1 MKRNEHTCNDDEH
14 GVPLLGNDNEKGE
27 SDEEEVKTLYKV
39 YMTNLNELERKII
52 NICSNNTS
60 SNNVCSS
67 IVLFNVSDNELQNVH
82 DDLVMLFKC
91 NAVVKGR
98 NDNKKVE
105 LMLRCVENK
114 IKQFK
119 YNYHKCN
126 IHNKKIEEWLCKMEN
141 TFQQG
146 KNKYYQKTQGHSLS
160 ALTNSFY
167 SSIGDKTNIAFVF
180 CMITIIILIIYFFL
194 F

>member
-1 MKRNEHTCNDDEH
+1 MKRNEHTHSDDEQR
-14 GVPLLGNDNEKGE
+14 VPLLGNDNEKGE
-27 SDEEEVKTLYKV
+27 NDDEEVKTLYKV

-52 NICSNNTS
+52 NS

-67 IVLFNVSDNELQNVH
+67 IGLVNVSDNELQSVH

-91 NAVVKGR
+91 DAVVKGR
-98 NDNKKVE
+98 NDDKKVE

-119 YNYHKCN
+119 YNYHKSN
-126 IHNKKIEEWLCKMEN
+126 IHNKKIEEWLCKIEN

-146 KNKYYQKTQGHSLS
+146 KNKYYHKTQGHSSLS
-160 ALTNSFY
+160 ALSNSFY
-167 SSIGDKTNIAFVF
+167 SSIGDKTNIACVF
-180 CMITIIILIIYFFL
+180 CMITIIILIIYFLL